1 MNTCKK
7 QQNVTAGLWLAVA
20 LLLMRVYGAAAAE
33 EQTFALL
40 QIGTQT
46 YTNVT
51 VTTKAKDYIF
61 ILYAGGM
68 TSLKVANLPAEV
80 REKLGY
86 ASPAKTNSALK
97 VSSAWAKAGVTQL
110 DSPRIQAIRQ
120 DLSRR
125 LHLDKA
131 AGPELWALFRNGTVL
146 GILALLVVIYLLR
159 SYCFMLICHKAG
171 HPPGGLVWLPVL
183 QFFPLVRAAGMSGGW
198 FVASLLPL
206 LNLVTFVLWSVKIA
220 KARGKSGW
228 VTLFLILPPTYFLA
242 VLYLAFSSG
251 GAAEED
257 GKEPEVMTLQTA

>member
-20 LLLMRVYGAAAAE
+20 LLLMRVHGGAAAE

-68 TSLKVANLPAEV
+68 TSIKVAALPAEV

-86 ASPAKTNSALK
+86 AALAKSNATFK
-97 VSSAWAKAGVTQL
+97 GPSAWAKSGVAGL
-110 DSPRIQAIRQ
+110 ESPRIKEIRQ

-125 LHLDKA
+125 WHVDKVA
-131 AGPELWALFRNGTVL
+131 RPEFRALFGSGLVL
-146 GILALLVVIYLLR
+146 GILALLGVIYLLR

-171 HPPGGLVWLPVL
+171 HPPGVLVWLPVL
-183 QFFPLVRAAGMSGGW
+183 QFFPLVRAAGMSGWW

-242 VLYLAFSSG
+242 VLYLAFSSS